1 MGRGYGFCLL
11 CCHERRWILGQ
22 SSFICFKYICTSP
35 IIWDYYDIEEEA
47 IEEAKELNEYV
58 NKGDAYYYVSKAL
71 GVAVASNGFE
81 SLGKISRDYSRSNIY
96 TDIAYRNDFKGNQE
110 FLARAGFTYYFK

>member
-1 MGRGYGFCLL
+1 MK
-11 CCHERRWILGQ
+11 EKQ
-22 SSFICFKYICTSP
+22 KK
-35 IIWDYYDIEEEA
+35 IESNIVKNS
-47 IEEAKELNEYV
+47 IEKSINNVTENIVDKAV
-58 NKGDAYYYVSKAL
+58 DKAL

-110 FLARAGFTYYFK
+110 FLARAGFTYYF